1 MTKSVEILQSV
12 LADLLDLG
20 LVSKQAHWNITGA
33 NFLPVHTH
41 LDVVYTQALASQD
54 LVAERITA
62 LKGFPDGRAATVAA
76 TSSLA
81 AAPAGEQKDG
91 AVVKNF
97 AKLLEDLSA
106 TISGKF
112 GDLEGDLATQDILI
126 GIVAG
131 LDKDAWFFRSQKA

>member
-1 MTKSVEILQSV
+1 MAKSVDILQKV
-12 LADLLDLG
+12 LANMLDLG
-20 LVSKQAHWNITGA
+20 LVTKQAHWNITGP

-41 LDVVYTQALASQD
+41 LDLVYTQALASQD

-81 AAPAGEQKDG
+81 PAVEGKQVDTE
-91 AVVKNF
+91 VVEDF
-97 AKLLEDLSA
+97 AKRLEGLSA
-106 TISGKF
+106 SISAMF
-112 GDLEGDLATQDILI
+112 ADLEGDLATQDILI

-131 LDKDAWFFRSQKA
+131 LDKDAWFFRSQMG

>member
-1 MTKSVEILQSV
+1 
-12 LADLLDLG
+12 
-20 LVSKQAHWNITGA
+20 
-33 NFLPVHTH
+33 
-41 LDVVYTQALASQD
+41 VVYTQALASQD